1 MARDAT
7 AAAHAS
13 LAEREIVGLVA
24 VNSPAFVEASF
35 AAQATGQITV
45 PLRSEGDQ
53 SRISAASVT
62 RIVTPAAGSG
72 WRHIP
77 FDPPQ
82 DDAVAQILFTS
93 GTTGEAKGI
102 ALTNANI
109 ADTTQ
114 RLNAV
119 MSLEAS
125 VREYVGVPVFYSFG
139 IGRCRA
145 VSAAGGAW
153 YIPPRGFDPIEI
165 AAMLKA
171 GEINAISAVPT
182 LWRLVLAAPDGIAPY
197 AGAVKWIEIGSQS
210 MSRTEKEGLKAL
222 FPNAV
227 IVQHYGLTEASRA
240 SFLSLHTETGPA
252 LDSVGAAVGQ
262 TEIKISADQRIMI
275 RGPHVAPLALTGAGY
290 RTLTDPD
297 GWLTTEDLGAL
308 EDGRLVYRGRADDL
322 INCGG
327 VKILPDALETP
338 IRQALGGDGLIAV
351 ARLSDP
357 MRGDAILVAHTR
369 DYPSDAVQAAAI
381 AAAAALGLQAAGA
394 IKLLAIDALPVT
406 DTGKVRRAALA
417 ELYAATAVAPA
428 TPTDGPEDK
437 PASDLAGLETQ
448 LLAIWREAL
457 GRDDVTVNQ
466 GFYDVGGDS
475 LSAVGVALGMEKAGF
490 PPELA
495 HGIFDG
501 LSIAEIAR
509 RQLRAS
515 APPSALEQQLLSIWR
530 DALGREDVTVDQG
543 FYDVGGD
550 SLSAVSVALGM
561 EKAGFAPEIAH
572 GIFDGKSIAQLCQD
586 LEPAAMLGE
595 APTPAKSEIAILG
608 EASNFIKGI
617 VFLCM
622 VASHWAPIYL
632 LALHLRFGPVGQ
644 AMAPIFSLGSPTLAF
659 AFGTGIALFHQR
671 QLDVSPPA
679 FRRNIRLAIWLLG
692 GGLVVGAAT
701 ELLSDWVQTGDVD
714 AADALTA
721 LLSGGPFFFYL
732 LATLSI
738 PLWLPALK
746 RGLGSALNILLI
758 AAGIYALYLG
768 LGRVLP
774 PAGED
779 RIYATVRDTLVGHWS
794 LFQMSAIVL
803 IGVAVGLI
811 LEARLSAGGKLRG
824 FLRHGLLLMAG
835 GLIMSAAA
843 GDLVSWISFP
853 KPITLWA
860 IVFYSGLAIT
870 ILATFET
877 LSERI
882 AGLPPVRGAVA
893 WICCAGILLF
903 PLYVVQSLVFHGS
916 QILSHY
922 TGLSPPKALTAM
934 ILVFTAAVAQPL
946 WRVYK
951 LYYAGRK

>member
-1 MARDAT
+1 MALDT
-7 AAAHAS
+7 SAAARAS
-13 LAEREIVGLVA
+13 LVAREVVGLVA

-35 AAQATGQITV
+35 AAQAAGQITV
-45 PLRSEGDQ
+45 PLRSEGDHA
-53 SRISAASVT
+53 RIAAASVT
-62 RIVTPAAGSG
+62 RIVAPAAGSG
-72 WRHIP
+72 WGRLP
-77 FDPPQ
+77 YTPPH

-114 RLNAV
+114 RLTAV
-119 MSLEAS
+119 MGLDAS
-125 VREYVGVPVFYSFG
+125 VREYVGVPVYYSFG

-182 LWRLVLAAPDGIAPY
+182 LWRLVLAAPDAIAPY
-197 AGAVKWIEIGSQS
+197 ASVVKWIEIGSQP
-210 MSRTEKEGLKAL
+210 MSRAEKEGLKAL
-222 FPNAV
+222 FPAAV

-240 SFLSLHTETGPA
+240 TFLSIHAHSGAA
-252 LDSVGAAVGQ
+252 LDSVGVATGAAEV
-262 TEIKISADQRIMI
+262 KLSADQRIMI

-308 EDGRLVYRGRADDL
+308 EDGQLIFRGRADDL

-327 VKILPDALETP
+327 VKILPDALEAA
-338 IRQALGGDGLIAV
+338 IRADLGLAGGLAV
-351 ARLSDP
+351 ARLPDP
-357 MRGDAILVAHTR
+357 LRGDAILVAFVPQGGL
-369 DYPSDAVQAAAI
+369 DAGAVQAAALR
-381 AAAAALGLQAAGA
+381 AAEQIGLQAAGA
-394 IKLLAIDALPVT
+394 LKVLEIAEIPVT
-406 DTGKVRRAALA
+406 DTGKVRRQTLA
-417 ELYAATAVAPA
+417 DLYASPPPTTTASADGQPA
-428 TPTDGPEDK
+428 G
-437 PASDLAGLETQ
+437 DLMGLEGQ

-457 GRDDVTVNQ
+457 GRDDVTVSQ

-509 RQLRAS
+509 RQLSAS
-515 APPSALEQQLLSIWR
+515 APPSAVEQQLLAIWR
-530 DALGREDVTVDQG
+530 EALGRQDVTVHQG

-561 EKAGFAPEIAH
+561 EKAGFPPEIAH
-572 GIFDGKSIAQLCQD
+572 GIFDGKSIAQLCRD
-586 LEPAAMLGE
+586 LEPAAPGDE
-595 APTPAKSEIAILG
+595 ASAQAKSEIAILG

-622 VASHWAPIYL
+622 IASHWAPTFLYML
-632 LALHLRFGPVGQ
+632 QLRYGPVDQ
-644 AMAPIFSLGSPTLAF
+644 AMALIFSLGSPTLAF
-659 AFGTGIALFHQR
+659 AFGTGIALFHHR
-671 QLDVSPPA
+671 QLEVSPPA
-679 FRRNIRLAIWLLG
+679 FRRNIRLAVWLLG
-692 GGLVVGAAT
+692 GGLLVGAGAD
-701 ELLSDWVQTGDVD
+701 LLSEWVQTRTID

-732 LATLSI
+732 LATLAI
-738 PLWLPALK
+738 PLGLPALK
-746 RGLGSALNILLI
+746 LGVGSALNVLLI
-758 AAGIYALYLG
+758 AAGLYATYLG
-768 LGRVLP
+768 LDRILP
-774 PAGED
+774 AAGEN
-779 RIYATVRDTLVGHWS
+779 RIYATVREALVGHWS

-803 IGVAVGLI
+803 AGVAAGLI
-811 LEARLSAGGKLRG
+811 VEAHLRAGGKLRA
-824 FLRHGLLLMAG
+824 FLRHGLLLMVG
-835 GLIMSAAA
+835 GLLMSAAA
-843 GDLVSWISFP
+843 GDLASWISFP

-860 IVFYSGLAIT
+860 VAFYCGLAMI

-882 AGLPPVRGAVA
+882 AGLPPIRGLVA
-893 WICCAGILLF
+893 WVCCAGILLF
-903 PLYVVQSLVFHGS
+903 PLYVAQSLVFHS
-916 QILSHY
+916 SEILRHY
-922 TGLSPPKALTAM
+922 TGFSPPKALAIV
-934 ILVFTAAVAQPL
+934 ILVFAAAVAQPL

>member
-1 MARDAT
+1 MAHTDP
-7 AAAHAS
+7 AAARAS
-13 LAEREIVGLVA
+13 LAEREIVGIVA

-35 AAQATGQITV
+35 AAQAAGQITV
-45 PLRSEGDQ
+45 PLRSVEDHA
-53 SRISAASVT
+53 RISAAGVT
-62 RIVTPAAGSG
+62 RILTPAAGSG
-72 WRHIP
+72 WGRLP
-77 FDPPQ
+77 YAPTR

-93 GTTGEAKGI
+93 GTTGEAKGV

-114 RLNAV
+114 RLNTV
-119 MSLEAS
+119 MGVDAS
-125 VREYVGVPVFYSFG
+125 IREYVGVPVHYSFG
-139 IGRCRA
+139 LGRCRA

-197 AGAVKWIEIGSQS
+197 AGAVKWIEIGSQP
-210 MSRTEKEGLKAL
+210 MSRAEKEALKAL
-222 FPNAV
+222 FPSAV

-240 SFLSLHTETGPA
+240 TFLSVHAETGAA
-252 LDSVGAAVGQ
+252 LDSVGVAVGAA
-262 TEIKISADQRIMI
+262 EFKLAADDRIMI
-275 RGPHVAPLALTGAGY
+275 RGPHVAPLALIREGF
-290 RTLTDPD
+290 RPLTDPD
-297 GWLTTEDLGAL
+297 GWLTTEDLGAV
-308 EDGRLVYRGRADDL
+308 EDGRLIFRGRADDL

-327 VKILPDALETP
+327 VKILPDALESD
-338 IRQALGGDGLIAV
+338 IRLALGIDAGIAV
-351 ARLSDP
+351 ARLADP

-369 DYPSDAVQAAAI
+369 DQATDAVQAAALR
-381 AAAAALGLQAAGA
+381 AAATLGLQAAGA
-394 IKLLAIDALPVT
+394 VKILAVDAGPVT

-417 ELYAATAVAPA
+417 ELYAPSSDAAPTASPQGPA
-428 TPTDGPEDK
+428 EQ
-437 PASDLAGLETQ
+437 PADDFAGLETQ
-448 LLAIWREAL
+448 LLTIWREAL
-457 GRDDVTVNQ
+457 GRDDVTVDQ

-509 RQLRAS
+509 RQLRAN
-515 APPSALEQQLLSIWR
+515 APLTALEQQLLAIWR
-530 DALGREDVTVDQG
+530 EALGRDDVTVDQG

-572 GIFDGKSIAQLCQD
+572 GIFDGKSIAQLCRD
-586 LEPAAMLGE
+586 LDPAAAQAE
-595 APTPAKSEIAILG
+595 AAGKSEIAILG

-622 VASHWAPIYL
+622 VASHWAPSYL
-632 LALHLRFGPVGQ
+632 MALHLRFGPVGQ
-644 AMAPIFSLGSPTLAF
+644 ALAPIFSLGSPTLAF

-671 QLDVSPPA
+671 QLEVSPPA

-692 GGLVVGAAT
+692 GGLLIGAAID
-701 ELLSDWVQTGDVD
+701 LLSEWVRTQSIDGVD
-714 AADALTA
+714 ILAT

-732 LATLSI
+732 LATLAI
-738 PLWLPALK
+738 PLGLPRLR
-746 RGLGSALNILLI
+746 RGVGSALNVLLI
-758 AAGIYALYLG
+758 AAGAYAAYLG
-768 LGRVLP
+768 LDYALP

-779 RIYATVRDTLVGHWS
+779 RAYAAIRDTLVGHWGF
-794 LFQMSAIVL
+794 FQMASIVL
-803 IGVAVGLI
+803 TGVAAGVI
-811 LEARLSAGGKLRG
+811 VDAHLSAGGKLRA
-824 FLRHGLLLMAG
+824 FLRHGLLLMAA
-835 GLIMSAAA
+835 GLLMSAAA
-843 GDLVSWISFP
+843 GDLASWITFP

-860 IVFYSGLAIT
+860 VAFYSGLAIT

-882 AGLPPVRGAVA
+882 AGLPPVRGVVA
-893 WICCAGILLF
+893 FVCCAGILLF
-903 PLYVVQSLVFHGS
+903 PLYVAQSLVFHGS
-916 QILSHY
+916 QVLFRT
-922 TGLSPPKALTAM
+922 TGLSPVKALTVA
-934 ILVFTAAVAQPL
+934 IVVFAAAVAQPL